1 MIKFNFNANV
11 NIKTNGAPVHR
22 KSLKIFLIV
31 SAVFIFIC
39 ISSMMVL
46 GSLIS
51 SLGSMDQDEEY
62 SQHME
67 EIAAL
72 PGLKCTIHT
81 NTTVKAPL
89 SGKEAAFYALRV
101 GTALQSKDPVEI
113 YETFDYSIIAGYPKG
128 TQVSVDGKLYDI
140 DFKLWMADGMIDQN
154 HFTQKVYATNY
165 KTPYYLQ
172 NYQPTENPKVSL
184 LKGRHPW
191 ISSFLGTSGLNNI
204 LVSEY
209 VFQDGDQVYI
219 KGRIHHNRIVPFVE
233 HMVH

>member
-31 SAVFIFIC
+31 SAVFILIC
-39 ISSMMVL
+39 ISSMMVF

-67 EIAAL
+67 DIAAL

-81 NTTVKAPL
+81 NTTLKAPL

-101 GTALQSKDPVEI
+101 GTARQSKDPEKFMKLLTTI
-113 YETFDYSIIAGYPKG
+113 LLQDIRKALRYP
-128 TQVSVDGKLYDI
+128 
-140 DFKLWMADGMIDQN
+140 W
-154 HFTQKVYATNY
+154 
-165 KTPYYLQ
+165 
-172 NYQPTENPKVSL
+172 TENYM
-184 LKGRHPW
+184 
-191 ISSFLGTSGLNNI
+191 TSILN
-204 LVSEY
+204 Y
-209 VFQDGDQVYI
+209 G
-219 KGRIHHNRIVPFVE
+219 
-233 HMVH
+233 